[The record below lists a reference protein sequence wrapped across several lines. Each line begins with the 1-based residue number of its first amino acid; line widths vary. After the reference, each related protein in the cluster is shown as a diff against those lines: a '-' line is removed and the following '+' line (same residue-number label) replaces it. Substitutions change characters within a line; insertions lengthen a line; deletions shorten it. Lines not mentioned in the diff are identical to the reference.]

1 MSLRPLNVRAT
12 AFNDLWEDMEYSP
25 PKDALDGQNLQGFFS
40 SGAYSLPE
48 EQKEETVW
56 SYQSE
61 FCDTP
66 IMEGKDTDS
75 RLETVGLEERQLSD
89 CLSDTVSFKKGA
101 STATTAS
108 LSTAATHLVKRRPD
122 KACHMTVE
130 HSRSAESDLFLGLV
144 FGDDFAV
151 DLVADII
158 IKFLDKKEPISDEEW
173 RQLSLVDRQ
182 ALAYYLMPLYGRS
195 PNCCLDTPRSLN
207 SLIEFK
213 FKAKRNEEKLNKV
226 VKQVNCMLARTFAD
240 LNGLPCDEN
249 LALKMNE
256 AYFDQQAEVFGQ
268 KVTYTQQSFSKL
280 VACRKYRAD
289 FEAIMTCAL
298 VREFCDRRHAKVTQ
312 EVKRLRRKFLEGNY
326 SAAQT
331 ELNKRSP
338 WTLSDMVEGI
348 HLCQSIIKKQLKY

>member
-1 MSLRPLNVRAT
+1 M
-12 AFNDLWEDMEYSP
+12 
-25 PKDALDGQNLQGFFS
+25 
-40 SGAYSLPE
+40 
-48 EQKEETVW
+48 
-56 SYQSE
+56 
-61 FCDTP
+61 
-66 IMEGKDTDS
+66 
-75 RLETVGLEERQLSD
+75 
-89 CLSDTVSFKKGA
+89 
-101 STATTAS
+101 
-108 LSTAATHLVKRRPD
+108 AAP
-122 KACHMTVE
+122 
-130 HSRSAESDLFLGLV
+130 
-144 FGDDFAV
+144 
-151 DLVADII
+151 
-158 IKFLDKKEPISDEEW
+158 
-173 RQLSLVDRQ
+173 
-182 ALAYYLMPLYGRS
+182 

-338 WTLSDMVEGI
+338 GPYLIWLREFTYVKVS
-348 HLCQSIIKKQLKY
+348 SRNSSNTKQPPLPAFFLNPTSTSLTNS